1 MNKKNILGNT
11 VQGVNN
17 PLNYKFD
24 KIKNKNSKL
33 NYNIRITVPEFTSIC
48 PVTSQPDFA
57 VIIIDYIPK
66 MTLVESKSFKVF
78 IQSFRNFG
86 IFHEEATLLIAN
98 CLFKSLR
105 PSWIRVAG
113 YFAPRGG
120 IPIDVFWQS
129 SKVPKDTFVPEL
141 SNSLVKINR

>member
-1 MNKKNILGNT
+1 MNKKNVLANIAKS
-11 VQGVNN
+11 VDD

-24 KIKNKNSKL
+24 IIKNINASI

-48 PVTSQPDFA
+48 PVTSHPDFA
-57 VIIIDYIPK
+57 LIVIDYIPK
-66 MTLVESKSFKVF
+66 LSLVESKSFKVF

-86 IFHEEATLLIAN
+86 IFHEEATLFIGN
-98 CLFKSLR
+98 SLFKSLR
-105 PSWIRVAG
+105 PQWIRIAG

-141 SNSLVKINR
+141 SDNLAKINR